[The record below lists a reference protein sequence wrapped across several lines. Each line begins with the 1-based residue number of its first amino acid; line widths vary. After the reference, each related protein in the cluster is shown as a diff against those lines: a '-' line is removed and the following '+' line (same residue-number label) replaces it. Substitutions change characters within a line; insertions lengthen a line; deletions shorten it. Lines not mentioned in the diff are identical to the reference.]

1 MSDQSEEALEFD
13 FESAARKRS
22 REYVAVCRRGAM
34 VGDDYL
40 PEEIPPVTI
49 PKDLS
54 KVPGSR
60 RASANVDWT
69 GEATALVGRTASL
82 RGTDRRFSD

>member
-49 PKDLS
+49 PENLS
-54 KVPGSR
+54 KVPESKSSHRERGR
-60 RASANVDWT
+60 D
-69 GEATALVGRTASL
+69 GEASTLLGHTASL
-82 RGTDRRFSD
+82 QEADRRFSD